1 MNNIKTKKETSGKEE
16 HPKAVHAR
24 LMYCVSCWLWTIS
37 SKTLQSLFY
46 RSKPKLKKFKPT
58 IH

>member
-16 HPKAVHAR
+16 HPWADPHVHPWV
-24 LMYCVSCWLWTIS
+24 MYCNSCCLWTVS

-46 RSKPKLKKFKPT
+46 CSKPKL
-58 IH
+58 